1 MGSCHAEVG
10 GLGRG
15 GNGWGRVLEG
25 KGPGRRWGR
34 TGEVK
39 GEGHGGLVGQ
49 GPGRRWGR
57 IGEVKGKGM
66 EVW

>member
-34 TGEVK
+34 TGEVDGMYTWE
-39 GEGHGGLVGQ
+39 GEGLGGGGLTLGF
-49 GPGRRWGR
+49 
-57 IGEVKGKGM
+57 ISDICLTSF
-66 EVW
+66 